1 MTAEE
6 TLASWNRQL
15 EAVRANMLLGGGK
28 RGFSA
33 PSMIAIKSGLEFLQ
47 AWLAG
52 DGLPPFGDPGEMLI
66 EWVG

>member
-15 EAVRANMLLGGGK
+15 EAVRANMLRGGGK

-33 PSMIAIKSGLEFLQ
+33 PSMITSRSGLEFLQ

-52 DGLPPFGDPGEMLI
+52 ELP
-66 EWVG
+66 

>member
-15 EAVRANMLLGGGK
+15 EAVRANMLRGGG
-28 RGFSA
+28 RPGFSA
-33 PSMIAIKSGLEFLQ
+33 PSMITSRSGLEFLQ

-52 DGLPPFGDPGEMLI
+52 ELP
-66 EWVG
+66 